1 MNPIWD
7 FSRSCLLPATGPEP
21 RSTRDG
27 PGTTPDSSKVKVR
40 SLLAGSS
47 YRPDIC
53 GHVSTASGLKT
64 QESQSRVQCEALSSS
79 SSQANMTEVCR
90 PLRWPCHS
98 LEASWHCR
106 PMWDLKVCL
115 CLSPYV
121 GHMALEG
128 HLAAPAPVVFH
139 VDMGGILSVSFQLA
153 RTTVNSPPSAAVF
166 WQAPAPGSLG
176 AAALKAEC
184 AHVILHAGKTGFCV
198 WSADCREV
206 LSDGAGDCLSLP
218 WMSVSECNQVGG

>member
-1 MNPIWD
+1 
-7 FSRSCLLPATGPEP
+7 
-21 RSTRDG
+21 
-27 PGTTPDSSKVKVR
+27 
-40 SLLAGSS
+40 
-47 YRPDIC
+47 
-53 GHVSTASGLKT
+53 
-64 QESQSRVQCEALSSS
+64 
-79 SSQANMTEVCR
+79 
-90 PLRWPCHS
+90 
-98 LEASWHCR
+98 
-106 PMWDLKVCL
+106 
-115 CLSPYV
+115 
-121 GHMALEG
+121 MALEG